1 MLEGGFPRP
10 PSVSGMRTHRDGN
23 VEAVT
28 SARNCHPQPV
38 APNRAA
44 KVQPVSEGLG
54 EGVELGPEWAKCR
67 HLGGAVVWGKAEGV
81 LWISAFGSE
90 RPGGSSIERRGLGDD
105 GVRSWGGHFP
115 PLGVPRILGE
125 GLL

>member
-1 MLEGGFPRP
+1 MREGGFPRP

-28 SARNCHPQPV
+28 STRNCHPQPV
-38 APNRAA
+38 AQNRAA
-44 KVQPVSEGLG
+44 KVQPVCEGLG
-54 EGVELGPEWAKCR
+54 EGVELGPEWAECR
-67 HLGGAVVWGKAEGV
+67 HLGGAVVCGQAEGV

-90 RPGGSSIERRGLGDD
+90 RPGGSSIERRGMGE
-105 GVRSWGGHFP
+105 GGGEHFP

-125 GLL
+125 GL